1 MAPKGILAA
10 AKAQAAEWKPKAVQA
25 EKAQAS
31 WRAKAGAAKRR
42 GRKET
47 EAAVAAAK
55 AAARDPIVD
64 PSCTPKAKKAL
75 PSKLLKN
82 TPPKAKKPDTGKAA
96 MERKSVESSLNPLAS
111 QLPFHNFADDLERQN
126 FHSAV
131 AALAPDQV
139 LRCRTTTIAIT
150 PLPTRQQRRH

>member
-10 AKAQAAEWKPKAVQA
+10 AKAQAAEWKSKAVQA

-82 TPPKAKKPDTGKAA
+82 TPPKAKRPDTGKAA
-96 MERKSVESSLNPLAS
+96 MKRKSVESSLNPLAS
-111 QLPFHNFADDLERQN
+111 QLPFHNFADDLR
-126 FHSAV
+126 SVV
-131 AALAPDQV
+131 AAVAPDQV
-139 LRCRTTTIAIT
+139 LSCRTTTFTIT